1 MPITAPE
8 ELSLEFTQDD
18 MPYVRAYA
26 EKRGLT
32 YEQALTKVVAD
43 GDAEGFKRAA
53 KKCGVV
59 LPFLRR
65 K

>member
-32 YEQALTKVVAD
+32 YEQALSKVVAD
-43 GDAEGFKRAA
+43 GDAEGFQRTEEKG
-53 KKCGVV
+53 GVV
-59 LPFLRR
+59 LLFRR